1 MKIYI
6 NHSFLFNIDSML
18 RWFSSE
24 IDHRCGQ
31 NVVSTN
37 NCSCCSLYFWFI
49 LYIVLVLWESY
60 LTKQLQKKKVAHG
73 VQLSVS
79 LREGREEGWY
89 IYIYRGGGSL
99 QFMKTNNPNKCPKNN
114 NQCFGDDHIL
124 FRVERGHSLSARNL
138 GGGY

>member
-1 MKIYI
+1 M
-6 NHSFLFNIDSML
+6 DSML
-18 RWFSSE
+18 RCFSSE

-60 LTKQLQKKKVAHG
+60 LTKQLQKKCCTWGAAECVTQG
-73 VQLSVS
+73 GE
-79 LREGREEGWY
+79 RGRLIYIYIY
-89 IYIYRGGGSL
+89 IYIYRGGWGSL
-99 QFMKTNNPNKCPKNN
+99 HFMQANNPNKCPKNN
-114 NQCFGDDHIL
+114 NQCFGDGHIL
-124 FRVERGHSLSARNL
+124 FRVERGYSLSTRNL